1 LLSLSS
7 CIAVAAVGVFRGVF
21 GCGAGV
27 PSTPLALLLL
37 LLLLAGVV
45 YFIQYL

>member
-37 LLLLAGVV
+37 LLAGVV